1 MKAVIFNLIA
11 WSLLP
16 IMDGMAK
23 HLSMELP
30 VLEVVWA
37 RYFFMVVLTLPISF
51 LFFRKH
57 LTWPKSIKI
66 QLARST
72 FLFITTIL
80 FFYAISIISLPEAL
94 ALAFV
99 HPIIVTLLSGVFL
112 REQVGLRRW
121 IAVIVGFAGA
131 MIILRPGFNTISL
144 ASLAGLGTGIF
155 YAFYVIS
162 TRKLSSL
169 DSPLLTLVFTAITGA
184 VIISIIVPF
193 VWITP
198 NFLQWSM
205 MIGLAAVGTLGHFL
219 LILSLKFAESSKLA
233 PFAYFEIV
241 TNILIAYYFF
251 GDFPDKWIW
260 AGLIIIISSGV
271 YIIIREHVVKKIIS
285 EPTTH

>member
-1 MKAVIFNLIA
+1 MKAIILNLTA

-80 FFYAISIISLPEAL
+80 FFYAISIICPLPEAL

-99 HPIIVTLLSGVFL
+99 HPIITTLLSAIFL

-121 IAVIVGFAGA
+121 IAVIAGFLGA
-131 MIILRPGFNTISL
+131 MIILRPGFNDYKPSFISW
-144 ASLAGLGTGIF
+144 TWN
-155 YAFYVIS
+155 
-162 TRKLSSL
+162 R
-169 DSPLLTLVFTAITGA
+169 
-184 VIISIIVPF
+184 
-193 VWITP
+193 
-198 NFLQWSM
+198 
-205 MIGLAAVGTLGHFL
+205 HFL
-219 LILSLKFAESSKLA
+219 CF
-233 PFAYFEIV
+233 YM
-241 TNILIAYYFF
+241 
-251 GDFPDKWIW
+251 
-260 AGLIIIISSGV
+260 
-271 YIIIREHVVKKIIS
+271 
-285 EPTTH
+285 

>member
-1 MKAVIFNLIA
+1 MAWAV
-11 WSLLP
+11 LP
-16 IMDGMAK
+16 VMDGMAK
-23 HLSMELP
+23 HLSTELP

-80 FFYAISIISLPEAL
+80 FFYAFSIISLPETL

-99 HPIIVTLLSGVFL
+99 HPIIATLLSAIFL

-121 IAVIVGFAGA
+121 IAVIVGFVGV

-144 ASLAGLGTGIF
+144 ASLAGFGTGIF

-198 NFLQWSM
+198 NILQWSM

-251 GDFPDKWIW
+251 GDFPDIWIW
-260 AGLIIIISSGV
+260 IGLIIIISSGA
-271 YIIIREHVVKKIIS
+271 YIIVREHVVKKINTESTI
-285 EPTTH
+285 H